1 MAIDALGQLVRAQR
15 RTLTKRQEDGSPQS
29 GGQKRRGRKRRGRK
43 QAAAAP
49 QERAHPHWPRVCVQL
64 VPPAGSNLMVPTWSL
79 QKPRS
84 PVLPTVC
91 GTTVTASL
99 L

>member
-1 MAIDALGQLVRAQR
+1 MAVDALGQLVRAQR
-15 RTLTKRQEDGSPQS
+15 RTLTKRQVGGSPQS
-29 GGQKRRGRKRRGRK
+29 GGQKRRGRK

-91 GTTVTASL
+91 GMAVTA
-99 L
+99 